1 MLRFENSLVVIE
13 VKPSFGGYQYQDQW
27 QRQTKAVVGDNSFDK
42 YADRLYYVAL
52 GHTPAAPLTREELPQ
67 RFRRMTL
74 REWGSLRYFLQTAPE
89 FDSCQQDRAIREEW
103 MRAFELFGMA
113 LVIPEWKLLF
123 AYSANEVNLGCGVKS
138 FPILTSPTEHTAD
151 WAALVDYAG
160 PLRLSPHDFSF
171 LNH

>member
-1 MLRFENSLVVIE
+1 
-13 VKPSFGGYQYQDQW
+13 
-27 QRQTKAVVGDNSFDK
+27 
-42 YADRLYYVAL
+42 
-52 GHTPAAPLTREELPQ
+52 
-67 RFRRMTL
+67 MTL

-89 FDSCQQDRAIREEW
+89 FDSCRQDRAIREEW

-113 LVIPEWKLLF
+113 PVIPEWKLLF

>member
-1 MLRFENSLVVIE
+1 M
-13 VKPSFGGYQYQDQW
+13 
-27 QRQTKAVVGDNSFDK
+27 
-42 YADRLYYVAL
+42 AL
-52 GHTPAAPLTREELPQ
+52 GHTPTAPLTREELPQ

-89 FDSCQQDRAIREEW
+89 FDSCRQDRAIREEW

-113 LVIPEWKLLF
+113 PVIPEWKLLF